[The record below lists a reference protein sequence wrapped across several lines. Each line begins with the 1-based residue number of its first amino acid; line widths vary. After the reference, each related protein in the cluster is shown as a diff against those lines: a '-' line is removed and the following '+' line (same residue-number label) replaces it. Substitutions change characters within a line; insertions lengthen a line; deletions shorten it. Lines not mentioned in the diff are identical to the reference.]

1 MTKLQLR
8 HNYLNNL
15 EAMYCGQVDY
25 SSGSRAR
32 EAAIKAADAALSG
45 SIKLEGEA
53 WDKALASVGLSAT
66 ATRAQVAALPAE

>member
-15 EAMYCGQVDY
+15 EAMYSGQVDY

-32 EAAIKAADAALSG
+32 EAAIRAADAALSG
-45 SIKLEGEA
+45 SIKLEGKA
-53 WDKALASVGLSAT
+53 WDNALASVGLSAT
-66 ATRAQVAALPAE
+66 ATRAQIAALPAE